1 MKTLSPR
8 QAAGSLALA
17 ALLHTAPWGW
27 CQDAPAPV
35 AEPKAAETPAV
46 AAEVQPSPAP
56 AVAPAVAAEGQ
67 PSQSPAPADKII
79 LNFRNAPVDAVLDHL
94 SQAAGFVIVKDVP
107 VSGTVD
113 VWSHQPLTADEAV
126 ELLNTVL
133 ARQNLA
139 AVRSDR
145 VLRIV
150 SKSSALTAD
159 LPVATGADPTAI
171 TRSDAMATQIIPI
184 KHADAAKMVENLK
197 PLLGE
202 GSQLSANA
210 SSNSLILTDT
220 RTNIR
225 RMVLIVQA
233 LDTSISSITDIQ
245 VFPLEYAEAE
255 DLATVVNKVFAK
267 PDQTQS
273 SNRNSPMQFFA
284 RMRRG
289 GPGGGAPGEQE
300 ETESSEAKQATATVT
315 AVGDERSNC
324 LVVSAS
330 ADVMPQIASLVK
342 QVDVP
347 TQDDAVVDVFSLRYA
362 DAEDVTEIL
371 QDIYASSSS
380 TSTQNIPGQRQFGM
394 FGGGPPGMPG
404 MSSGRGGTSQQSSSS
419 SSRSLGEAEVV
430 AVADTR
436 TNSVVVSASPTTL
449 AAVTKVIEK
458 LDATPKNVTQV
469 YIYHIENADL
479 ENLQEILEGMF
490 DDIED
495 TGTTTTLA
503 PTGGARSNTS
513 SGTGGGTTGNRN

>member
-1 MKTLSPR
+1 MKTLFTPP
-8 QAAGSLALA
+8 AAGSLALV
-17 ALLHTAPWGW
+17 ALLHTVPWGW
-27 CQDAPAPV
+27 CQEAPTAALPPAPAPAVVEAPAPAPV
-35 AEPKAAETPAV
+35 PVP
-46 AAEVQPSPAP
+46 AAEVAPDQPPAP
-56 AVAPAVAAEGQ
+56 AG
-67 PSQSPAPADKII
+67 KII

-94 SQAAGFVIVKDVP
+94 SKAAGFVIVKDVP
-107 VSGTVD
+107 LSGTVD
-113 VWSHQPLTADEAV
+113 VWSHQPLSADEAV

-139 AVRSDR
+139 AVRSER

-150 SKSSALTAD
+150 SKASALTAD
-159 LPVATGADPTAI
+159 LPVETGADPTAI
-171 TRSDAMATQIIPI
+171 NRSDAMATQIIPI

-220 RTNIR
+220 KTNIR

-273 SNRNSPMQFFA
+273 NNRNSPMQFFA

-289 GPGGGAPGEQE
+289 GGPGGPGDQE
-300 ETESSEAKQATATVT
+300 DTDSSEAKQATTTVT

-330 ADVMPQIASLVK
+330 AEVMPQIAALVK

-362 DAEDVTEIL
+362 DAEDVADIL
-371 QDIYASSSS
+371 QDIYASSSN

-394 FGGGPPGMPG
+394 FGGGPPGMFGG
-404 MSSGRGGTSQQSSSS
+404 MNRNQGSSSSS

-430 AVADTR
+430 VVADTR

-449 AAVTKVIEK
+449 AAVAKVVEK

-479 ENLQEILEGMF
+479 ENLQTILEGMF

-513 SGTGGGTTGNRN
+513 STTSGTRSGTTTSRN